1 MSSLAIP
8 SPHRVDRFRH
18 FGTAIL
24 IYAASIDPDP
34 INQLDCA
41 LLFSTVPANKGAE
54 VLDLRISLAMLILS
68 LEHILVGSFIRAPT
82 MRGYKV
88 GRDVLAVKLLEL
100 QRVDIEEAHGITETL
115 EALTTLNV
123 KV

>member
-1 MSSLAIP
+1 
-8 SPHRVDRFRH
+8 
-18 FGTAIL
+18 
-24 IYAASIDPDP
+24 
-34 INQLDCA
+34 
-41 LLFSTVPANKGAE
+41 
-54 VLDLRISLAMLILS
+54 
-68 LEHILVGSFIRAPT
+68 

-100 QRVDIEEAHGITETL
+100 QRVDIEEAHGITQTL